1 MKSASIGTPAAS
13 SSISSNCG
21 RRRGGFTLLE
31 ALVALALVSVFFA
44 TLAPF
49 LFHARRIMDNAEKR
63 VAAHILLRTL
73 LNAPF
78 DRDHLAGTAR
88 GGIFNGL
95 RWRIVV
101 SPFAVDAAPS
111 DAAHSWAEYRL
122 VASVSAGP
130 GQTIT
135 AETIRLGKPE

>member
-1 MKSASIGTPAAS
+1 MRSASIGTPAACS
-13 SSISSNCG
+13 SRSSECDA
-21 RRRGGFTLLE
+21 RRCGFTLLE
-31 ALVALALVSVFFA
+31 ALVALALVSAFFA

-49 LFHARRIMDNAEKR
+49 LFHSRRIMDNAESR

-78 DRDHLAGTAR
+78 DRSHLANTAR
-88 GGIFNGL
+88 AGVFNGL
-95 RWRIVV
+95 RWRIVAK
-101 SPFAVDAAPS
+101 PYRIETAPS
-111 DAAHSWAEYRL
+111 DAAQSWTAYRI

-130 GQTIT
+130 GLLIT

>member
-1 MKSASIGTPAAS
+1 MRSASIGTPAACS
-13 SSISSNCG
+13 SRSADCRAKRS
-21 RRRGGFTLLE
+21 GFTLLE
-31 ALVALALVSVFFA
+31 ALVALALVAAFFA

-49 LFHARRIMDNAEKR
+49 LFHARRIMDNAESR

-78 DRDHLAGTAR
+78 DRAHLANTTR
-88 GGIFNGL
+88 GGVFNGL

-101 SPFAVDAAPS
+101 TPYAIDRAPADAA
-111 DAAHSWAEYRL
+111 DSWTAYRI
-122 VASVSAGP
+122 VASVSAGR
-130 GQTIT
+130 GQLIS

>member
-1 MKSASIGTPAAS
+1 MKSASIGTPAAC
-13 SSISSNCG
+13 SSISNDRSAK
-21 RRRGGFTLLE
+21 RGGFTLLE
-31 ALVALALVSVFFA
+31 ALVALALVAAFFA

-49 LFHARRIMDNAEKR
+49 LFHARRIMNNAEGR

-78 DRDHLAGTAR
+78 DRFHLADTAR
-88 GGIFNGL
+88 AGTFNGL
-95 RWRIVV
+95 RWRVV
-101 SPFAVDAAPS
+101 ATPFAIDAAPP
-111 DAAHSWAEYRL
+111 DPAQSWTAYRI

-130 GQTIT
+130 GQVMT